1 MIKEVPTIMG
11 TFKKK
16 VDLEKCA
23 RLGAEKIYGDKL
35 PKGVEDRL
43 ADELQGIRVFGHE
56 EAFITT
62 YLAVQI
68 MDDAGEYHLAR
79 GAAGA
84 SLVNYFLG
92 ITSVNPLTP
101 HYRCP
106 HCKYAEFLPTS
117 VEEGENVPSPSGF
130 DLISPYQEKVS
141 CPKCGHFMVGDGHSL
156 PAGFYYGTAGEKA
169 PVFELDV
176 RPAFGEWFRENAAE
190 LLGAEVDSRI
200 RFREVGKDDEDGAE
214 GKETGKTYLII
225 NLNPLLKDTREL
237 ERRTGI
243 LLRSIPIDGITYND
257 FFESGEYRSIPL
269 LRDLL
274 EENVAG
280 MQMLCFS
287 DVVKQL
293 GEMYGTFQMPP
304 IPQEPDIFP
313 VLHPFIFREDIAL
326 YLMQYGIKEDE
337 AVELA
342 EKIGKGKADRKPD
355 ILDRAYLEAKGV
367 PEDFFDNI
375 EGITYLFPRAHVTEY
390 AIFLFRLM
398 WFRNHFPKTYLIVR
412 TV

>member
-1 MIKEVPTIMG
+1 MIKEMSTIME
-11 TFKKK
+11 TLRKK

-23 RLGAEKIYGDKL
+23 RLGAERIYGAKL
-35 PKGVEDRL
+35 PKEVEDRL
-43 ADELQGIRVFGHE
+43 TDELQGIRVFGHE
-56 EAFITT
+56 GEFIST

-68 MDDAGEYHLAR
+68 MDNAGEYHLAR

-92 ITSVNPLTP
+92 ITSVNPLPP

-117 VEEGENVPSPSGF
+117 VEKGENVPSPSGF

-156 PAGFYYGTAGEKA
+156 PAGFFYGTAGEKA
-169 PVFELDV
+169 PGFELDV

-190 LLGAEVDSRI
+190 LLGEEVASRI
-200 RFREVGKDDEDGAE
+200 RFREVGKDDEEGAE
-214 GKETGKTYLII
+214 SKETGKSYLII

-243 LLRSIPIDGITYND
+243 LFRSIPIDGISYND
-257 FFESGEYRSIPL
+257 FFENEEYKDIPL
-269 LRDLL
+269 LCDIP

-280 MQMLCFS
+280 TQMLCFS

-304 IPQEPDIFP
+304 IPQDPDIFP

-326 YLMQYGIKEDE
+326 FLMRYGIKEDE
-337 AVELA
+337 AVTIA
-342 EKIGKGKADRKPD
+342 ENVGKGKTDRKPD
-355 ILDRAYLEAKGV
+355 LLDQAYLEAMGV
-367 PEDFFDNI
+367 PEAFCENI
-375 EGITYLFPRAHVTEY
+375 EGITYLFSRAHETEY